1 MKLAWGRVLPTVL
14 VAAAFSCGQS
24 GSGGGS
30 TPITASSGGVGGS
43 SVVGG
48 AGTSG
53 ASALGGAGS
62 SGAAPVAGAAG
73 LAASAG
79 SAGMIAS
86 AGAGGTAGNAGAGNA
101 GAAGMV
107 ASGGSTGS
115 GCTAPGTICWDFET
129 GALPTGWS
137 KYRDEFNG
145 SILVDNT
152 KAHKGTYAL
161 HAKDLTGGT
170 LMGDGG
176 PKKTIRYNLPANF
189 GPMLWGRVWV
199 YTDTGAAMN
208 RPPSHSGLF
217 NARYAR
223 PGTTDT
229 DITKLDWY
237 EVATY
242 TQNYMSIWHPPEPP
256 GYPEWVKVSGTPMVM
271 DDWACLEWQF
281 DGQNG
286 TEAQAAD
293 PRTWLNGTE
302 LTWPMEFVF
311 SVPATTVRPTQEK
324 ATNFSVLETGVY
336 FYQGQPDTENV
347 WIDDL
352 AVGKERIG
360 CQ

>member
-1 MKLAWGRVLPTVL
+1 M
-14 VAAAFSCGQS
+14 S
-24 GSGGGS
+24 
-30 TPITASSGGVGGS
+30 AS
-43 SVVGG
+43 
-48 AGTSG
+48 
-53 ASALGGAGS
+53 
-62 SGAAPVAGAAG
+62 
-73 LAASAG
+73 
-79 SAGMIAS
+79 
-86 AGAGGTAGNAGAGNA
+86 
-101 GAAGMV
+101 
-107 ASGGSTGS
+107 GSTGS
-115 GCTAPGTICWDFET
+115 GCTAPGTLCWDFET
-129 GALPTGWS
+129 GALPTGWT
-137 KYRDEFNG
+137 KYRDEFTG

-152 KAHKGTYAL
+152 KAHQGTYAL

-170 LMGDGG
+170 LMNDGG
-176 PKKTIRYNLPANF
+176 PKKTIRYDLPANF
-189 GPMLWGRVWV
+189 GPVLWGRVWV
-199 YTDTGAAMN
+199 YTDTGAAMT
-208 RPPSHSGLF
+208 RPASHSGLF

-256 GYPEWVKVSGTPMVM
+256 GYPEWVKVSGTPVVL
-271 DDWACLEWQF
+271 DAWACLEWEF

-286 TEAQAAD
+286 SEAQAAD

>member
-1 MKLAWGRVLPTVL
+1 MKLAWGRYFPAVV
-14 VAAAFSCGQS
+14 VIGAVSCGQS
-24 GSGGGS
+24 SAGGGSPPITSGGGGSSAAAGAPPATLGGGGSGG
-30 TPITASSGGVGGS
+30 
-43 SVVGG
+43 
-48 AGTSG
+48 
-53 ASALGGAGS
+53 
-62 SGAAPVAGAAG
+62 APVGAAGAAG
-73 LAASAG
+73 LATSAGSGGTAASAGAGGAAAGSGGASAG
-79 SAGMIAS
+79 SAGM
-86 AGAGGTAGNAGAGNA
+86 NA
-101 GAAGMV
+101 
-107 ASGGSTGS
+107 GGSTGS
-115 GCTAPGTICWDFET
+115 GCAAPGTICWDFET
-129 GALPTGWS
+129 GTLPTGWT
-137 KYRDEFNG
+137 KYRDEFTG

-152 KAHKGTYAL
+152 KAHQGTYAL
-161 HAKDLTGGT
+161 HAKDLTGGM
-170 LMGDGG
+170 LMSDGG
-176 PKKTIRYNLPANF
+176 PKKTIRYDLPAGF
-189 GPMLWGRVWV
+189 GPILWGRVWV
-199 YTDTGAAMN
+199 YTDTGVAMN

-229 DITKLDWY
+229 DISKLDWY

-256 GYPEWVKVSGTPMVM
+256 GYPEWVKVSGAPMVL
-271 DDWACLEWQF
+271 DGWACLEWEF

>member
-1 MKLAWGRVLPTVL
+1 
-14 VAAAFSCGQS
+14 
-24 GSGGGS
+24 
-30 TPITASSGGVGGS
+30 
-43 SVVGG
+43 
-48 AGTSG
+48 
-53 ASALGGAGS
+53 
-62 SGAAPVAGAAG
+62 VAGAAG
-73 LAASAG
+73 LTTTGGSAGAGTGGAGGGAGGASAG
-79 SAGMIAS
+79 SAGA
-86 AGAGGTAGNAGAGNA
+86 N
-101 GAAGMV
+101 

-129 GALPTGWS
+129 GAIPTGWT
-137 KYRDEFNG
+137 KYRDEFTG

-152 KAHKGTYAL
+152 KAHKGTYSL
-161 HAKDLTGGT
+161 HAKDLTGGV
-170 LMGDGG
+170 LGGQGG
-176 PKKTIRYNLPANF
+176 PKKTIRYDLPAGF
-189 GPMLWGRVWV
+189 GPVLWGRVWV
-199 YTDTGAAMN
+199 YTDTGAAMT
-208 RPPSHSGLF
+208 RPASHSGLF
-217 NARYAR
+217 NARYPR

-271 DDWACLEWQF
+271 DAWACLEWEF

-286 TEAQAAD
+286 TQTQAAD

-311 SVPATTVRPTQEK
+311 SDPATTVRPTQEK
-324 ATNFSVLETGVY
+324 ATNFTVLETGVY
-336 FYQGQPDTENV
+336 FYQGQPDTENL
-347 WIDDL
+347 WLDDL

>member
-1 MKLAWGRVLPTVL
+1 MKLAWSVFFPAVVVVGA
-14 VAAAFSCGQS
+14 VACGQS
-24 GSGGGS
+24 SSGNGSPPITSGGGGSSAAGSAGAATATPGGGGSGGSVVVGAAGAAG
-30 TPITASSGGVGGS
+30 TAGAITTAGSGGVPTSAGAGGS
-43 SVVGG
+43 
-48 AGTSG
+48 
-53 ASALGGAGS
+53 AGS
-62 SGAAPVAGAAG
+62 SGG
-73 LAASAG
+73 ASAG
-79 SAGMIAS
+79 SAGMS
-86 AGAGGTAGNAGAGNA
+86 G
-101 GAAGMV
+101 
-107 ASGGSTGS
+107 SGGSTGS

-137 KYRDEFNG
+137 KYRDEFTG

-161 HAKDLTGGT
+161 HAKDLTGGV

-189 GPMLWGRVWV
+189 GPVLWGRVWV
-199 YTDTGAAMN
+199 YTDTGVAMN

-229 DITKLDWY
+229 DISKLDWY

-242 TQNYMSIWHPPEPP
+242 TQNYMSVWHPPEPP

-271 DDWACLEWQF
+271 NTWACLEWEF

-336 FYQGQPDTENV
+336 FYQGQ
-347 WIDDL
+347 
-352 AVGKERIG
+352 
-360 CQ
+360 